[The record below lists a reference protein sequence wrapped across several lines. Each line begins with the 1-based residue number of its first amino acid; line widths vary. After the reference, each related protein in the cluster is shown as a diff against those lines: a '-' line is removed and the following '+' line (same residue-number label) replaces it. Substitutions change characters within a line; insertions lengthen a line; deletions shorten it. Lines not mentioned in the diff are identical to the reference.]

1 MLVQGWKY
9 DTELAAQN
17 AAEEIDVAMGLPIAG
32 DVTRN
37 FINVDIAEFNTPI
50 FWFIDYHPEIEPI
63 LGPSTS
69 FEVIEQYL

>member
-17 AAEEIDVAMGLPIAG
+17 AAEQIDVAMGLPLAG

-50 FWFIDYHPEIEPI
+50 FWFLDYHPEIEPI
-63 LGPSTS
+63 LGAPTS

>member
-17 AAEEIDVAMGLPIAG
+17 AAEQIDIAMGLPLAG

-50 FWFIDYHPEIEPI
+50 FWFIDYLPEIEPI
-63 LGPSTS
+63 LGAPTS
-69 FEVIEQYL
+69 FEVTEIYL